1 MGLSG
6 CCGPRQLSW
15 TKTSPTVSRRAL
27 RPPVSRR
34 RSTAGATPSEG
45 PTPCTRYNDE
55 FGLVLIQALTDA
67 GLRVP
72 EDSAVI
78 GTDNHPLGAALRP
91 ALTTTCLDPAEG
103 VAAVASSVERL
114 LGGERLDP
122 GLAEIARPRLV
133 TRSSA

>member
-1 MGLSG
+1 MDQDVADGQPPSASAASLAA
-6 CCGPRQLSW
+6 
-15 TKTSPTVSRRAL
+15 TVDRWRDPIRRPDA
-27 RPPVSRR
+27 VY
-34 RSTAGATPSEG
+34 T
-45 PTPCTRYNDE
+45 YNDE

-114 LGGERLDP
+114 LGGERPDP